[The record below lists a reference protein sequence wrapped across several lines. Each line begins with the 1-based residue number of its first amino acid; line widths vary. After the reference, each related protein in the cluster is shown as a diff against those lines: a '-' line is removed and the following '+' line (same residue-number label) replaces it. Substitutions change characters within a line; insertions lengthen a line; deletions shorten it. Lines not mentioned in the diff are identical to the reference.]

1 MMRLAERVDL
11 SLENHVP
18 VVIQMFID
26 GFEPTES
33 TRSVWAV
40 VVRVPSFPAAVSM
53 RACELSTCLLIY
65 AGNVVQTGK
74 SSVEIVSFCLSVLV
88 TTVHFEFVARFRSFQ
103 APQLCVN
110 DASYSVPLIFSAA
123 RRIHGQ
129 SELL

>member
-53 RACELSTCLLIY
+53 RACELSTRLHIRGERRPNSRNR
-65 AGNVVQTGK
+65 AQ
-74 SSVEIVSFCLSVLV
+74 IVSVFVRASRDDSPFSNLSPDSVVSSLGALHTRRFVFCASDILRREAVHRQFELV
-88 TTVHFEFVARFRSFQ
+88 
-103 APQLCVN
+103 
-110 DASYSVPLIFSAA
+110 
-123 RRIHGQ
+123 
-129 SELL
+129 